1 MARCK
6 MKNKINLANQEHID
20 LLMWVFTWSLF
31 KKARND
37 RKTKDIK
44 VEDIKEIENKINVGI
59 KKFNLDKEEVIEM
72 GKNFLNLKIEI

>member
-1 MARCK
+1 